1 LQPPSG
7 NDAFLRARNG
17 DNPRFFLEGGRVVL
31 GRIVIVCIAVLGS
44 IAAAIAAS
52 DETRPIKRGLEPAD
66 WAYTLPPGVTR
77 REVTY
82 YSDGVPCFA
91 LLFYPKGFSTKGKAP
106 GIVLGQGW
114 GGTHV
119 SIAKYGARF
128 AELGFVAMVIDY
140 RSWGLSDGFVTLKE
154 LAADNDDNVRVTRKS
169 ADVIIKRTR
178 LIPLKQVE
186 DVRNAISYLQGES
199 GVDRN
204 RIGLWAS
211 SSAAGNAV
219 VVAARDARVK
229 AMVMQVPAISGRRSS
244 WGPYELRGRMLE
256 DAIVRARQGQ
266 GAEMEAGFTPRRT
279 VDVETSQAAAEYRP
293 FRYLKQVGPRP
304 VLFIVAQKEQL
315 FSNEDN
321 AYAASQ
327 ILEGPTQVIEIP
339 DITHF
344 DIFVGE
350 PFEMSVKAAAEWFKK
365 YL

>member
-1 LQPPSG
+1 
-7 NDAFLRARNG
+7 
-17 DNPRFFLEGGRVVL
+17 
-31 GRIVIVCIAVLGS
+31 
-44 IAAAIAAS
+44 
-52 DETRPIKRGLEPAD
+52 
-66 WAYTLPPGVTR
+66 LPPGVTR

-91 LLFYPKGFSTKGKAP
+91 LMFFPKGFSPSGKTP

-114 GGTHV
+114 AGTHV

-128 AELGFVAMVIDY
+128 AELGYVAMAIDY

-154 LAADNDDNVRVTRKS
+154 LAPNNDDNVRVTRKT

-186 DVRNAISYLQGES
+186 DVRNAISYLQGEP
-199 GVDRN
+199 GVDRD

-219 VVAARDARVK
+219 VVAAHDARVK
-229 AMVMQVPAISGRRSS
+229 AMVMQVPAISGLLSPK
-244 WGPYELRGRMLE
+244 GPYELRGRMLE
-256 DAIVRARQGQ
+256 DAIVRARTGQ

-279 VDVETSQAAAEYRP
+279 VDLETSQAAAEYRP

-304 VLFIVAQKEQL
+304 VLFIVAQNEQL

-321 AYAASQ
+321 AYAASK
-327 ILEGPTQVIEIP
+327 ILDGPTQVLEIP
-339 DITHF
+339 NITHF

-350 PFEMSVKAAAEWFKK
+350 PFEISVKAAGEWFKK